1 MRGLDYLPLNV
12 FSTVLQT
19 VWTQGCA
26 PHVLLNQPCDAGF
39 PALTLLAT
47 RCPLAPIPQQ
57 PWLCGLWPRQWHKA
71 PHLEGSCTWVNT
83 LLSSLWNSSSFMNK
97 RLHIFSLLWALQ
109 MMWSTLCR
117 RKGLLDF
124 IAKKKKKSLWAEC
137 SVQYFLWFLRNH
149 FLFSILSYPP
159 GFSSWVYA
167 RCFTESLMFI
177 SCPLIVFLQQPNTA
191 LHHLALIS
199 CPGLGAFFFCFCSH
213 PEHDPQTA
221 PALLPKATLGW
232 HRTSSVTRMWHA
244 SCLCAPSCAFPSAW
258 NAFPSLP
265 ATLRLSFL

>member
-57 PWLCGLWPRQWHKA
+57 PWLYGLWPRQWHKA

-124 IAKKKKKSLWAEC
+124 IAKKKKASGLSALC
-137 SVQYFLWFLRNH
+137 NT
-149 FLFSILSYPP
+149 FS
-159 GFSSWVYA
+159 GFSE
-167 RCFTESLMFI
+167 TI
-177 SCPLIVFLQQPNTA
+177 SSFRFSVIPLG
-191 LHHLALIS
+191 LAAG
-199 CPGLGAFFFCFCSH
+199 CMRA
-213 PEHDPQTA
+213 
-221 PALLPKATLGW
+221 ALLNLW
-232 HRTSSVTRMWHA
+232 CS
-244 SCLCAPSCAFPSAW
+244 FPAH
-258 NAFPSLP
+258 L
-265 ATLRLSFL
+265 

>member
-1 MRGLDYLPLNV
+1 MKFFIIYE
-12 FSTVLQT
+12 QE
-19 VWTQGCA
+19 A
-26 PHVLLNQPCDAGF
+26 PHFQFALG
-39 PALTLLAT
+39 PADDVVNPVPQEGLA
-47 RCPLAPIPQQ
+47 RFY
-57 PWLCGLWPRQWHKA
+57 
-71 PHLEGSCTWVNT
+71 S
-83 LLSSLWNSSSFMNK
+83 
-97 RLHIFSLLWALQ
+97 
-109 MMWSTLCR
+109 
-117 RKGLLDF
+117 
-124 IAKKKKKSLWAEC
+124 KKKKSLWAEC

-221 PALLPKATLGW
+221 PALLPKATLG
-232 HRTSSVTRMWHA
+232 
-244 SCLCAPSCAFPSAW
+244 
-258 NAFPSLP
+258 
-265 ATLRLSFL
+265 